1 MKPVKATNPATAGK
15 FERGGGRGGT
25 FMATL
30 TRKNR
35 KKSCVR
41 VRFLSVTHIERY
53 QGIPGFLCA
62 HCV

>member
-30 TRKNR
+30 PGR
-35 KKSCVR
+35 
-41 VRFLSVTHIERY
+41 IEKILRTSK
-53 QGIPGFLCA
+53 GTKVGFLCA